1 MLHQTIYNMC
11 LSIPGK
17 IIKIE
22 DDTAEVAVGGTIVNI
37 GIQMVDNVKVGDFV
51 LVHAGFALQI
61 IDEKEAL
68 ITLQLLR
75 EMNDK

>member
-1 MLHQTIYNMC
+1 MC

-17 IIKIE
+17 VIKMK
-22 DDTAEVAVGGTIVNI
+22 DDTADVAVGGAVVNI
-37 GIQMVDNVKVGDFV
+37 GIQMVDNLKVGDFV

-68 ITLQLLR
+68 ETLQLLR
-75 EMNDK
+75 EMSDE

>member
-1 MLHQTIYNMC
+1 MC

-17 IIKIE
+17 VIKIHS
-22 DDTAEVAVGGTIVNI
+22 DDSAEVSVGGTIV
-37 GIQMVDNVKVGDFV
+37 KVGLQMLDKVDVGNYV

-75 EMNDK
+75 EMNEN

>member
-1 MLHQTIYNMC
+1 MC

-17 IIKIE
+17 VIKIHG
-22 DDTAEVAVGGTIVNI
+22 DTAEVSVGGTIVKI
-37 GIQMVDNVKVGDFV
+37 SIQMVENLRENDYV

-68 ITLQLLR
+68 ETLQLLR
-75 EMNDK
+75 EMNED

>member
-1 MLHQTIYNMC
+1 MC

-17 IIKIE
+17 VIKING
-22 DDTAEVAVGGTIVNI
+22 DTAEVTVGGTIVNI
-37 GIQMVDNVKVGDFV
+37 GIQMVENLKEGDYV

-75 EMNDK
+75 EMNED